1 MAFLKKRSCALLL
14 ALLLT
19 LSLLGP
25 LAAQAEAAEM
35 KTAIGTVT
43 ASALRFRSAPTSSS
57 EVLGVAAYHDKVV
70 VIGREGD
77 WLRVVF
83 NLKTGYMHS
92 DYLELDEVK
101 NIKLGY
107 ARFDYPSNVRLRN
120 SADSPSV
127 GKPPRGDTCFIIG
140 FNRGWYK
147 VSYNGQ
153 LGYVRS
159 DLVTMLEAPYE
170 NAGSAGNT
178 FRVASG
184 RMTEEEKLRMIF
196 GTTEIEDPRLVYET
210 EAEAIS
216 NMTRVTVKTWDLNSK
231 GEKYTRTWTLTVNVR
246 IASTVSAMFAE
257 IYALDEK
264 PVVHSMGGYRWC
276 FKSEHSIGLAVDLNP
291 VENYYIDPDGKLLS
305 GKYFRPDS
313 DPYSIPVDG
322 SVDRI
327 FAKYGF
333 IRGIYWE
340 SGFKDYMHYSF
351 FGT

>member
-1 MAFLKKRSCALLL
+1 MTFFHNRSCALLL
-14 ALLLT
+14 ALVLT
-19 LSLLGP
+19 ISLLAP
-25 LAAQAEAAEM
+25 LATQAEAMEM

-43 ASALRFRSAPTSSS
+43 ASALRLRSGPTFSS
-57 EVLGVAAYHDKVV
+57 EVLGVAAFHDKVV
-70 VIGREGD
+70 VVGREGD
-77 WLRVVF
+77 WYRVVF

-107 ARFDYPSNVRLRN
+107 ARFDYSSNVRLRN
-120 SADSPSV
+120 SVDSPSI
-127 GKPPRGDTCFIIG
+127 GKPLRGDTCFIIG

-170 NAGSAGNT
+170 NTGSTGNT
-178 FRVASG
+178 FHVASG

-196 GTTEIEDPRLVYET
+196 GTTEIEDPRLVYQSET
-210 EAEAIS
+210 EAES
-216 NMTRVTVKTWDLNSK
+216 HMTCVTVKAWDINSQ
-231 GEKYTRTWTLTVNVR
+231 GEKYTRTWTLTVHER
-246 IASTVSAMFAE
+246 IASTVASVFGE

-264 PVVHSMGGYRWC
+264 PVVHSLGGFRWC
-276 FKSEHSIGLAVDLNP
+276 FKSEHSVGLAVDLNP
-291 VENYYIDPDGKLLS
+291 AENYYIDPNGKLLS

-313 DPYSIPVDG
+313 DPYSIPVNG
-322 SVDRI
+322 SVDQI

-333 IRGIYWE
+333 IRGINWE